1 MPAARRAPSARR
13 APPARRAPEAGV
25 ALRLPVIL
33 LGGAGA
39 IGLALSFTALTWY
52 SRSGTTLVAGTFGDL
67 RDVTSLARIYGL
79 HAPLILR
86 AYFSW
91 LALAAFIVAVALVG
105 ATAAPRRLAVAARV
119 AAPIAGATGVALTC
133 WAMQD
138 LSDRVTGR
146 SGITVFTNA
155 SVGLWACLLG
165 FAALGLSGAIGLRR
179 R

>member
-1 MPAARRAPSARR
+1 MPAARRASSAR
-13 APPARRAPEAGV
+13 APAPGL
-25 ALRLPVIL
+25 ALRLPAVL
-33 LGGAGA
+33 LGGIGA

-52 SRSGTTLVAGTFGDL
+52 SRSGTTLVAGSFGDL
-67 RDVTSLARIYGL
+67 RDVTTLARIYGL

-91 LALAAFIVAVALVG
+91 LALAAFVVAVALVA
-105 ATAAPRRLAVAARV
+105 ATAAPRQLGLAARIG
-119 AAPIAGATGVALTC
+119 APIAGGAGIALTC

-155 SVGLWACLLG
+155 GVGLWACLLG

>member
-1 MPAARRAPSARR
+1 MPAARRAPGAL
-13 APPARRAPEAGV
+13 PAPEPGL

-33 LGGAGA
+33 LCGTGA

-67 RDVTSLARIYGL
+67 RDVTTLARIYGL

-91 LALAAFIVAVALVG
+91 LALAAFIGAVALVG
-105 ATAAPRRLAVAARV
+105 ATAAPRRLALLARI
-119 AAPIAGATGVALTC
+119 AAPIAGAAGIALTC

-146 SGITVFTNA
+146 SGITVFTDA
-155 SVGLWACLLG
+155 SIGLWACLLG
-165 FAALGLSGAIGLRR
+165 FAALGLGGAIGLRR
-179 R
+179 H